1 MFTQKPPEWILILMD
16 HSFLGKGTNFRAKP
30 GKVQDESDTSICV
43 RKEGSAQEWWWHVK
57 SA

>member
-16 HSFLGKGTNFRAKP
+16 HSFLGKGTNFRAKT

-43 RKEGSAQEWWWHVK
+43 RKEGSAPE
-57 SA
+57 